1 MFDDCYDLETVFFEE
16 GRAQGAID
24 ARSRG
29 IERGRADATADG
41 RRIGMEI
48 GFYAGCARALV
59 LLASEQADAVDARCV
74 ALRSEDCARRR
85 TRWLRTCSRF
95 RSLLTCVGAPYRR

>member
-1 MFDDCYDLETVFFEE
+1 MFNDCYDLETVFFEE

-29 IERGRADATADG
+29 NERGRADAAEDG

-48 GFYAGCARALV
+48 GFYAGCARALM
-59 LLASEQADAVDARCV
+59 LLASEHADAVDARCV
-74 ALRSEDCARRR
+74 AVHAEDYARRTQSLAVHHMCDSALTEASAC
-85 TRWLRTCSRF
+85 TRGC
-95 RSLLTCVGAPYRR
+95 